1 MNLNSVQDYFNKI
14 TEKITDKK
22 TYYILL
28 YIFISLFT
36 LVLKTKPSFGF
47 DTLNFK
53 MVKGMSKFGLNKK
66 MVKKISKF
74 AKNTYTYASI
84 DTSTDSG
91 TSIGSFFQMIGL
103 GYEELYFYLGFII
116 IYTILLVYLMYNRI
130 EKCIEI
136 YRKQNPKYA
145 NYTTKDFFINF
156 ATDVLYDAFTKTI
169 KTLITPFI
177 IFFIITIGYLIVNNV
192 SKVVIPVKIVTSIVN
207 YGMAIIFPI
216 INCYLFFIY
225 YILINLSC

>member
-1 MNLNSVQDYFNKI
+1 MYLDSVRDYFNEIK
-14 TEKITDKK
+14 EKLTDKK
-22 TYYILL
+22 TYYVLL
-28 YIFISLFT
+28 YIFISLIT
-36 LVLKTKPSFGF
+36 LISTTKPSFGF
-47 DTLNFK
+47 DFFNLK
-53 MVKGMSKFGLNKK
+53 MLKGVSKFGLNKK

-74 AKNTYTYASI
+74 SKNIYNNTNSN
-84 DTSTDSG
+84 TDLSL
-91 TSIGSFFQMIGL
+91 GSFFQMIGL

-116 IYTILLVYLMYNRI
+116 IYTILLIYLMYNRI

-145 NYTTKDFFINF
+145 NYTTQDFFINF
-156 ATDVLYDAFTKTI
+156 VTDVLYDAFIKTI

-192 SKVVIPVKIVTSIVN
+192 SKIAIPIKLLTSIIH
-207 YGMAIIFPI
+207 YGMVIIFPI